1 MRLSSSVQSAAA
13 NHTHHWLA
21 ALLFGVLFVLQII
34 IMSWLLRT
42 ITPIEPSMNVAIL
55 EAPLPPSLP
64 PPLDPTPT
72 LKASLLDVKA
82 DAERLTAQL
91 AALSDDIKY
100 KAEQCRPAEPP
111 RPPPTLPADRWSSK
125 DLSVLQ
131 GCWYLGREA
140 AAVRGDL
147 GREAPVRGDI
157 GTPNRENCITKVGRI
172 CFDASG
178 HGRHEQT
185 ISCPRA
191 GTIFCSALAVGQFG
205 ADGIFRTTQPAVP
218 CQSGA
223 PTKWLSQTLSCRRV
237 DDDHAIC
244 RTGGHPE
251 LGLPAQD
258 LEFRRAP

>member
-1 MRLSSSVQSAAA
+1 MHSHA
-13 NHTHHWLA
+13 NRSYWLA
-21 ALLFGVLFVLQII
+21 ALLFGGLFVLLIL

-42 ITPIEPSMNVAIL
+42 ITPIEPSMNVTIV
-55 EAPLPPSLP
+55 EAPLPPSVP
-64 PPLDPTPT
+64 PLLDPTPT
-72 LKASLLDVKA
+72 LKASLLDMKA

-91 AALSDDIKY
+91 AALSDDFEHKSERC
-100 KAEQCRPAEPP
+100 KPAEPP
-111 RPPPTLPADRWSSK
+111 RAPPPLPADRWSSK

-140 AAVRGDL
+140 PTVRGHI
-147 GREAPVRGDI
+147 GAPD
-157 GTPNRENCITKVGRI
+157 RENCTTKVGRI

-191 GTIFCSALAVGQFG
+191 GTIFCSALVVGRFG
-205 ADGIFRTTQPAVP
+205 VDGTFRTTQPDVN

-223 PTKWLSQTLSCRRV
+223 PTKWLSGTLSCRRV

-244 RTGGHPE
+244 RTSGHPE
-251 LGLPAQD
+251 LGLPARD